1 MKHCRI
7 AIKQLQSELPEL
19 QVTLL
24 RQRTHCVYELKLG
37 GAVRRLAIS
46 SSPKNVDHAILNAV
60 KEAKQLLG
68 VAR

>member
-24 RQRTHCVYELKLG
+24 RQRTHFVYELRLG
-37 GAVRRLAIS
+37 GAVRRLSIS
-46 SSPKNVDHAILNAV
+46 ASPKNVDHAIENAV
-60 KEAKQLLG
+60 KEAKRLLG
-68 VAR
+68 AAR